1 MKFKMNDRTWE
12 IKEVDE
18 QDIVAILQPQE
29 EEKIIVANGV
39 TDFQGQFILLNKNLH
54 PEMKKQ
60 TLYHE
65 LMHCYIRC
73 YIIFNQLAEINEE
86 MLCDISANSHDIIH
100 KIIEDYFK

>member
-18 QDIVAILQPQE
+18 QSIIDILQPQE

-39 TDFQGQFILLNKNLH
+39 TDFQQQMIFLNEKLH
-54 PEMKKQ
+54 LEMKKQ

-100 KIIEDYFK
+100 KIVEDYFK